1 MRRGGV
7 TNGSVPLQPSPDAVM
22 IRFLFRLTGLVLLA
36 AGFIF
41 LIYDGTRSIAGNMV
55 LMTTLE
61 TAWNTLLSTGPD
73 VYRPAIDRLG
83 VPWLWDPVI
92 QSVLKQPTWLVLGI
106 LGAIFMLLGRSKK
119 KLIGYVRS

>member
-1 MRRGGV
+1 M
-7 TNGSVPLQPSPDAVM
+7 S
-22 IRFLFRLTGLVLLA
+22 LVLLA

-41 LIYDGTRSIAGNMV
+41 VIYAGTRSIAGNMV

-61 TAWNTLLSTGPD
+61 DAWNTLLSTGPD
-73 VYRPAIDRLG
+73 VYRPAIDRIG

-92 QSVLKQPTWLVLGI
+92 QAVLKRPTWLVLGI

-119 KLIGYVRS
+119 KLIGYVRG

>member
-1 MRRGGV
+1 
-7 TNGSVPLQPSPDAVM
+7 M
-22 IRFLFRLTGLVLLA
+22 IRFLFRLIGLVLLA

-73 VYRPAIDRLG
+73 VFRPAIDRIG

-92 QSVLKQPTWLVLGI
+92 RYVLKRPTWLILGI

>member
-1 MRRGGV
+1 
-7 TNGSVPLQPSPDAVM
+7 M
-22 IRFLFRLTGLVLLA
+22 IRFLFRLIGLVLLA

-41 LIYDGTRSIAGNMV
+41 LIYDGTRSIAGNMI

-61 TAWNTLLSTGPD
+61 SAWNTLLSTGPD
-73 VYRPAIDRLG
+73 KYRSAIDRIG

-92 QSVLKQPTWLVLGI
+92 RSVLKQPTWLVLGI